1 MRNEDCIIKQLHNFN
16 SKNVKWKTTITKKH
30 KVIKV
35 LLSFHSFSS
44 HSFSCTFSCLFS
56 CPFSCLQLPRRV
68 DRIFQHMFVVQ
79 AGHLHSALDLSGS
92 PSEQGFKPV
101 FQSSHMTKSA
111 KLFYFLLLIVQRN
124 LYRSNS
130 ANLTNIP
137 NSGGR
142 GVKENIHVKTG
153 FNHSFASHA
162 ALPSR
167 NINKARSSSIRYLS
181 A

>member
-1 MRNEDCIIKQLHNFN
+1 MEDYYN
-16 SKNVKWKTTITKKH
+16 KKH

-44 HSFSCTFSCLFS
+44 HSFSCPFSCLFSRLFSRLFSCLFS

-130 ANLTNIP
+130 ANLTNIT

-142 GVKENIHVKTG
+142 GGVKENIHVKTG

>member
-56 CPFSCLQLPRRV
+56 RLFSRLFSCLFSCPFSCLQLPRRV

-101 FQSSHMTKSA
+101 SQSSHMTKSA
-111 KLFYFLLLIVQRN
+111 KLFYFLLLIVLEKLVSQ
-124 LYRSNS
+124 
-130 ANLTNIP
+130 
-137 NSGGR
+137 
-142 GVKENIHVKTG
+142 
-153 FNHSFASHA
+153 
-162 ALPSR
+162 
-167 NINKARSSSIRYLS
+167 
-181 A
+181 

>member
-44 HSFSCTFSCLFS
+44 HSFSCPFSCLFSRLFSRLFSCLFSRLFSCLFS

-111 KLFYFLLLIVQRN
+111 KLFYFLLLIV
-124 LYRSNS
+124 
-130 ANLTNIP
+130 
-137 NSGGR
+137 
-142 GVKENIHVKTG
+142 
-153 FNHSFASHA
+153 
-162 ALPSR
+162 
-167 NINKARSSSIRYLS
+167 
-181 A
+181 

>member
-1 MRNEDCIIKQLHNFN
+1 MEDYYN
-16 SKNVKWKTTITKKH
+16 KKH

-44 HSFSCTFSCLFS
+44 HSFSCPFSCPFSCLFSRLFSCLFS

>member
-44 HSFSCTFSCLFS
+44 HSFSCTFSCLFSRLFSRLFSCLFS

-101 FQSSHMTKSA
+101 FQSSHMTISA
-111 KLFYFLLLIVQRN
+111 KLFYFLLLIV
-124 LYRSNS
+124 
-130 ANLTNIP
+130 
-137 NSGGR
+137 
-142 GVKENIHVKTG
+142 
-153 FNHSFASHA
+153 
-162 ALPSR
+162 
-167 NINKARSSSIRYLS
+167 
-181 A
+181 